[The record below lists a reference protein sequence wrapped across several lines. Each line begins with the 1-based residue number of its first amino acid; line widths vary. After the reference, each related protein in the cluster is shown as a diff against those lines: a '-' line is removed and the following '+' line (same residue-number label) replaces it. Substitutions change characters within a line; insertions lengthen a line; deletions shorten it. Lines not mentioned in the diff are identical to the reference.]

1 VTQTVSACLPRQ
13 FSPSLQPLN
22 SQLLKIL
29 KEIAG
34 KLNVFQVEDAFS
46 DLSQHRELHSF
57 SRGLFQT
64 EDFICFFASVFGFH
78 FHFVS
83 KLIPYASISPT

>member
-34 KLNVFQVEDAFS
+34 KLNVF
-46 DLSQHRELHSF
+46 
-57 SRGLFQT
+57 
-64 EDFICFFASVFGFH
+64 
-78 FHFVS
+78 
-83 KLIPYASISPT
+83 